1 MEFPSD
7 FLPDTDTSS
16 TLGDDDMQ
24 AYDSKIFS
32 PELFLEYSTVAA
44 ACLKTYLEDTSVRG
58 LSLMDPDDLLKEAG
72 RLMTR
77 KTDEIDDFDQQ
88 RFRSILNLYIRTGIQ
103 VYSPGYMG
111 RQFSGAVPLTGILDL
126 VNSILNQPSSFYEAA
141 QLPNVAERIMADEL
155 NRFIGYGR
163 QQFTM
168 VTTSG
173 GSLANLTALSA
184 ARNDRFPEVWTE
196 GFAAACRRKGC
207 RPTLAVSEDVHYSI
221 IRSAGI
227 LGIGE
232 RNIIRLPVDG
242 EGRICAAKTP
252 DLLDRARKNGAD
264 VFCLVASAGTTSRG
278 AFDPID
284 SLADIAAEQGI
295 WLHVD
300 GAHGAS
306 LLLSDALRH
315 RVHGIEKADSIT
327 WDAHKMMFV
336 PSPCSLLF
344 YKNKEKSH
352 GAFRQEASYVF
363 EKYSDKY
370 TDCDSA
376 EKNFEC
382 TKRPVIMNL
391 WMLWALYGRSLF
403 ARKIEYLCRLCRQAY
418 EILTEEADFE
428 TLHAPESNILCFR
441 YKPPGRAAAAAA
453 SAIPDYQVEIR
464 NKIRREGTFFIS
476 KVDVGHETALR
487 VVFMNHRI
495 TPEHFRRLLD
505 EIRKTGQ
512 NLIAG
517 HQTATT
523 AGRQDTHSLP
533 IQNHHF

>member
-1 MEFPSD
+1 
-7 FLPDTDTSS
+7 
-16 TLGDDDMQ
+16 MQ
-24 AYDSKIFS
+24 SYDSKIFS
-32 PELFLEYSTVAA
+32 PELFREYSMLAVS
-44 ACLKTYLEDTSVRG
+44 CLKTYLEDMSVRG
-58 LSLMDPDDLLKEAG
+58 LSLKDPADLLKEAG

-77 KTDEIDDFDQQ
+77 KKDEIDDFDEQ
-88 RFRSILNLYIRTGIQ
+88 RFRSILDLYIQTGIQ

-111 RQFSGAVPLTGILDL
+111 RQFSGTVPLTGIFDL

-155 NRFIGYGR
+155 NKYIGYER

-184 ARNDRFPEVWTE
+184 ARNDRFPEVWTD
-196 GFAAACRRKGC
+196 GFASCYCRKR
-207 RPTLAVSEDVHYSI
+207 RPALAVSEDVHYSV

-232 RNIIRLPVDG
+232 HNIIRLPVDG
-242 EGRICAAKTP
+242 EGKICAEKTP
-252 DLLDRARKNGAD
+252 ALLDKARKNGAD
-264 VFCLVASAGTTSRG
+264 IFCMIASAGTTSRG

-284 SLADIAAEQGI
+284 ALADIASEQGI

-306 LLLSDALRH
+306 LLLSDALKH
-315 RVHGIEKADSIT
+315 KMQGIEKADSIT

-370 TDCDSA
+370 TDYDSA

-382 TKRPVIMNL
+382 TKRPMIMNL
-391 WMLWALYGRSLF
+391 WILWALYGRSLF
-403 ARKIEYLCRLCRQAY
+403 SRKIEYLCRLCRQAY
-418 EILTEEADFE
+418 QMLTEEADFE
-428 TLHAPESNILCFR
+428 TLHSPESNILCFR
-441 YKPPGRAAAAAA
+441 YKPDQAAV
-453 SAIPDYQVEIR
+453 STIPDYQVKIR
-464 NKIRREGTFFIS
+464 NKIRRDGMFFIS
-476 KVDVGHETALR
+476 KVDVENETALR

-495 TPEHFRRLLD
+495 TPKHFRRLLD
-505 EIRKTGQ
+505 EIRKAGQ
-512 NLIAG
+512 DIIAG
-517 HQTATT
+517 YQTNDP
-523 AGRQDTHSLP
+523 DTNHLHTR
-533 IQNHHF
+533 NHHF